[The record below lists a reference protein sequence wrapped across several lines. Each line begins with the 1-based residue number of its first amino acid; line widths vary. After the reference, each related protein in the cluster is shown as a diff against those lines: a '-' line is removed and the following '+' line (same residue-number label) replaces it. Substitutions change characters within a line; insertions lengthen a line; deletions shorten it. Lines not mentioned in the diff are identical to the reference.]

1 MVIHPG
7 SPDAERYLELL
18 RHYTNDPKATIA
30 DVLNV
35 VFCCRR
41 HDELARILRQTEF
54 SQLKLMRAETYAIQ
68 FSAESMGT
76 GGP

>member
-1 MVIHPG
+1 MSLSAAAPSASLH
-7 SPDAERYLELL
+7 
-18 RHYTNDPKATIA
+18 
-30 DVLNV
+30 
-35 VFCCRR
+35 